1 MKVALHEQGTR
12 VVGTAFGACR
22 IGWSALGL
30 TRVRLLAEKERE
42 AEAASAA
49 EERAAGDGAGLTA
62 GDGAELPEREDMPAF
77 VQEAVALLVRHLGGE
92 PQDLSGIPLDM
103 RGLPDFHRQAY
114 EAARRVEP
122 GCTIGYGEL
131 AAVLGAQGA
140 ARAVGQAMARNPFV
154 VVVPCHRVLAAGRR
168 PGGFSAPGGLDTKAR
183 LLALE
188 GAALPPRQLSLLG

>member
-1 MKVALHEQGTR
+1 MKVALHERGTR

-22 IGWSALGL
+22 IGWSELGL
-30 TRVRLLAEKERE
+30 TEVRLLAEAESETETETE
-42 AEAASAA
+42 AERAA
-49 EERAAGDGAGLTA
+49 EERMAGDAA
-62 GDGAELPEREDMPAF
+62 RLPAPDDVPAF

-92 PQDLSGIPLDM
+92 PQDLDGIPLDM

-114 EAARRVEP
+114 EAARRVKP

-131 AAVLGAQGA
+131 AAALGAQGA